1 MSIYTYIFSQSLCET
16 LGIEFVENPDISDQ
30 ELNKIP
36 EDAKISGIICPAFPI
51 MYGKDHPHYGKRRP
65 DDVRAKISKSRS
77 GQSLSSWTEDRRRK
91 TVSSLKGR
99 KPSAATMEA
108 AMRAQLGSKRSE
120 ETKQKMREAQN
131 KRRLREKGLL

>member
-1 MSIYTYIFSQSLCET
+1 
-16 LGIEFVENPDISDQ
+16 
-30 ELNKIP
+30 
-36 EDAKISGIICPAFPI
+36 